1 MLLLRKVKMVKGLL
15 LSLEEVVKKRRLI
28 SLIFIPS

>member
-15 LSLEEVVKKRRLI
+15 LSLEEVVKKRI
-28 SLIFIPS
+28 QPKKDD